1 MRTKE
6 LGGKQ
11 VEVDSDGFMQDPDV
25 WDEAVA
31 VSLAK
36 IEGVPV
42 MTDDHWKVI
51 NYLREYYL
59 KYKMAPMARKLCQET
74 GFKLKAIYKLF
85 PKGPAKGACKV
96 AGLPKPAGCV

>member
-1 MRTKE
+1 MRTKK

-11 VEVDSDGFMQDPDV
+11 VEVDDDGFIQDQDV

-31 VSLAK
+31 ASLAK
-36 IEGVPV
+36 SEGVSE
-42 MTDDHWKVI
+42 MTDDHWKVVNCI
-51 NYLREYYL
+51 REYYFE
-59 KYKMAPMARKLCQET
+59 YKMAPMVRKLCQRT
-74 GFKLKAIYKLF
+74 GFKLREIYKLF